1 MEGLMGKKVHHCA
14 WIFLLILTVVF
25 PVSAIPSN
33 IPEIKVSVFNFK
45 TVDLEAAGYN
55 TMVTN
60 MLMSNLSCEPSF
72 VMLDRKELESFLSMN
87 DLQQD
92 DNLENVT
99 NIGSR
104 LGLHAIVVG
113 SVGKRGSLIL
123 IHCKVIHIKQKRVI
137 YEASTRAFGNVGLP
151 DEINKLSAPII
162 EAITGSVLAAQKS
175 VGKSTI
181 QGPLPVLKRS
191 GSKWVAL
198 NWEAPPGMAVSGY
211 EVFRS
216 KAESGPFIRVAR
228 VNQPEYLDRD
238 LERNVRYYYKIRAYT
253 AAGLQSDFSAIV
265 SAETALT
272 PNPPVI
278 LKAEGHI
285 KSIELTWSPSPIA
298 GDDKLSLKGY
308 KLYRAK
314 AQQGH
319 YKEVANVPCLDPDSA
334 VDTVAASGRV
344 FKVTYLDKGLTD
356 GELYYYKLTSYNEK
370 NMESDFS
377 SSIMGAAIPIING
390 LSAQGDMLREIRL
403 VWNSADSP
411 FINGYYVYR
420 STSENDNYKRI
431 IKVSIS
437 HTASGNKIAYA
448 DKDGLQDTTRYFY
461 RITAIEDPETETS
474 PSVTASAVT
483 KGQPTTLRGFKAKS
497 GLVKKIELTW
507 PVSHHEDVEG
517 YTIYVSKEKNG
528 KYTLLK
534 QIDGRAMHSFV
545 HGGGFEKL
553 DDNAT
558 YYYSTRTFNKV
569 NVESEP
575 SETVSATTKP
585 RPVKPSGLNG
595 EALKVKEVPLAWQS
609 NPENDIAVFHIYRSA
624 GSEEFSQTA
633 KITGGTSYQD
643 KDLKDGAT
651 YRYKIRAEDK
661 DGLLS
666 DFSDAV
672 SVQTK
677 PKPQKPEGITG
688 DIRTGNVVLSWK
700 PGRES
705 DITHYVV
712 YEKSFFGLQK
722 IDTVKATSFSE
733 AAPDKGK
740 NKTYAVTSVDKDGL
754 ESEPSQ
760 EVTVGE
766 K

>member
-1 MEGLMGKKVHHCA
+1 MDGLMGKKVHHCA
-14 WIFLLILTVVF
+14 WIFLFLLTVVL
-25 PVSAIPSN
+25 PVPSIPNN

-55 TMVTN
+55 TMVAN

-72 VMLDRKELESFLSMN
+72 VMLDRKELEAFLSMN

-113 SVGKRGSLIL
+113 TVGKRGSVIL
-123 IHCKVIHIKQKRVI
+123 IHCKVVHIKQKRVI
-137 YEASTRAFGNVGLP
+137 YEASARAFGNVGLP
-151 DEINKLSAPII
+151 GEINKISASII

-175 VGKSTI
+175 VGRSTI
-181 QGPLPVLKRS
+181 QGPLTVLKRS

-211 EVFRS
+211 EVFRGR
-216 KAESGPFIRVAR
+216 AESGPFTRVAQ
-228 VNQPEYLDRD
+228 VNQPEYLDQE
-238 LERNVRYYYKIRAYT
+238 LERNARYYYKLRAYT
-253 AAGLQSDFSAIV
+253 ATGFQSGFSAVI

-285 KSIELTWSPSPIA
+285 KSIELTWSLSPIA
-298 GDDKLSLKGY
+298 SDDMLSLKGY

-314 AQQGH
+314 AQQGP
-319 YKEVANVPCLDPDSA
+319 YKEIANVPYLDPASA
-334 VDTVAASGRV
+334 VDTATASGKV
-344 FKVTYLDKGLTD
+344 LKVTYLDKGLTD
-356 GELYYYKLTSYNEK
+356 GEVYYYKLTAYNEK
-370 NMESDFS
+370 YLESDFS

-390 LSAQGDMLREIRL
+390 LSVQGDMLREIRL

-411 FINGYYVYR
+411 LINGYYVYR
-420 STSENDNYKRI
+420 STSENDNYQRI
-431 IKVSIS
+431 KKVSIS
-437 HTASGNKIAYA
+437 DTGSRNKIAYV
-448 DKDGLQDTTRYFY
+448 DKEGLQDNTRYFY

-474 PSVTASAVT
+474 PSVAVSAVT
-483 KGQPTTLRGFKAKS
+483 KGRPATLRGFEAKS

-507 PVSHHEDVEG
+507 PASQNEDVEG
-517 YTIYVSKEKNG
+517 YTIYVSKEKDG

-534 QIDGRAMHSFV
+534 RVDGRAMNIFV

-558 YYYSTRTFNKV
+558 YYYSMRTFNKV

-585 RPVKPSGLNG
+585 RPAKPSGLNG
-595 EALKVKEVPLAWQS
+595 EALKVKEAPLSWQS
-609 NPENDIAVFHIYRSA
+609 NPENDIAVYHIYRGE
-624 GSEEFSQTA
+624 GSEEFSQIA

-643 KDLKDGAT
+643 KNLKDGST

-666 DFSDAV
+666 DFSNAI

-688 DIRTGNVVLSWK
+688 DIRDGNVVLSWK

-712 YEKSFFGLQK
+712 YEKSFFSLQK
-722 IDTVKATSFSE
+722 IDTVEATNFSE
-733 AAPDKGK
+733 ASPAKGK
-740 NKTYAVTSVDKDGL
+740 SKTYAVTSVDKDGL

-760 EVTVGE
+760 EITIG
-766 K
+766 KQ